1 MNKIERI
8 LYVVGKEANQEG
20 HAIICDGTGGYQS
33 SKGKNAA
40 IAMLNLINNVLDQI
54 KDNTELEPVMTTLYV
69 ADRIGKPFE
78 YFSIG
83 NWARTG
89 KNSKNEPIDKDT
101 IKLAI
106 DVFVKYSQK
115 SLNIRLISD
124 GNINPKDNKKDIMR
138 LAWAKLDKHITSL
151 SAPNLLGLGNA
162 NVQQTATTQT
172 LTPLQKKLIALEEEF
187 TKALDADDFDLMDSI
202 ERKINKIKSMIG
214 EQAPVNTNSTEPSV
228 NVEEDFSSEDM
239 KGNDVSSSVS
249 NKLSAMFENVGDNVQ
264 DYSSTSGGFGATD
277 LAMSFNG

>member
-106 DVFVKYSQK
+106 DVFVKY
-115 SLNIRLISD
+115 